1 MAPRIFVHSY
11 YYYITTKSLR
21 WLTLLDRIPSK
32 KTCPPN
38 VSVYESSSLFL
49 KKKSNVTFRTIIG
62 LYLPSN
68 MVFWRVF
75 LHVLFLIIN
84 FKNLLLLLQTNIFLE
99 EFFRTNPTQ
108 TKYLIFEFISSR
120 KKKIKMNTTSVHKE
134 EKNTLLLS

>member
-1 MAPRIFVHSY
+1 MAPRRIFVHSY
-11 YYYITTKSLR
+11 YYYIELLKAYGGLPY
-21 WLTLLDRIPSK
+21 LTEYLV
-32 KTCPPN
+32 KTCPAPN
-38 VSVYESSSLFL
+38 VCVYESSSLFF
-49 KKKSNVTFRTIIG
+49 KKSNVTFRTIIG

-120 KKKIKMNTTSVHKE
+120 KKKN
-134 EKNTLLLS
+134 

>member
-1 MAPRIFVHSY
+1 M
-11 YYYITTKSLR
+11 
-21 WLTLLDRIPSK
+21 
-32 KTCPPN
+32 
-38 VSVYESSSLFL
+38 
-49 KKKSNVTFRTIIG
+49 TFRTIIG

-120 KKKIKMNTTSVHKE
+120 KKIKMNTTSVHKE
-134 EKNTLLLS
+134 EKKTLYYCHN